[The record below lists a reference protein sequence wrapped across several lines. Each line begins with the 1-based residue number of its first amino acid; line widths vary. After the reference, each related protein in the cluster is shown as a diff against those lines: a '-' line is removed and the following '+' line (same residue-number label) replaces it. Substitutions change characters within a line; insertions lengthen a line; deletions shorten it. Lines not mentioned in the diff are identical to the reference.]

1 MERVAS
7 LRAAASA
14 RAASSSSLELQQEK
28 ETNKNIRAKL
38 QQCKQLSKSLHTRL
52 RQNVLEVKI
61 FDSNHGLSPSN
72 HEAAE
77 FGVEL
82 SLDGAPAPTKSTVRY
97 ICEDACAIS

>member
-14 RAASSSSLELQQEK
+14 RAASSSSSELQQEK
-28 ETNKNIRAKL
+28 ETNKNVRAKL

-61 FDSNHGLSPSN
+61 FDSNHGLS
-72 HEAAE
+72 
-77 FGVEL
+77 
-82 SLDGAPAPTKSTVRY
+82 SLEGSAPAPTKSTVRY
-97 ICEDACAIS
+97 ICEDACPVS

>member
-14 RAASSSSLELQQEK
+14 RAAYSSSSELQQEK
-28 ETNKNIRAKL
+28 ETNKNISAKL
-38 QQCKQLSKSLHTRL
+38 QQCKQLIKSLHTRL

-61 FDSNHGLSPSN
+61 FDSNHGLS
-72 HEAAE
+72 
-77 FGVEL
+77 

-97 ICEDACAIS
+97 ICEDAYPIS

>member
-1 MERVAS
+1 MERMAS

-38 QQCKQLSKSLHTRL
+38 QKCKQLSKSLNARL
-52 RQNVLEVKI
+52 RQNVLEVKN
-61 FDSNHGLSPSN
+61 FDGNHGLS
-72 HEAAE
+72 
-77 FGVEL
+77 

-97 ICEDACAIS
+97 ICENAYPIS